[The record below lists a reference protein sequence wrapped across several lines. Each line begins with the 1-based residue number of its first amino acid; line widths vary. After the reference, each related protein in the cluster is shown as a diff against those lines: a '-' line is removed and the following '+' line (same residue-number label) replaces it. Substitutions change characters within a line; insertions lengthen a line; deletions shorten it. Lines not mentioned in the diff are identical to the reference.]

1 MNIALDSMINGAFQN
16 FSTYQ
21 IVCLEHQQSCLYGE
35 VIQIIESKDLCWM
48 RPLFLAFFPL
58 VNQAKDDFLETKELL
73 DLRLTSDVAYPLKL
87 FRPALDTEV
96 IPLISQLKNLD
107 EIQEENSISKQKL
120 RQFLEQ
126 IWQENQAYFVKP
138 DSQGD
143 R

>member
-1 MNIALDSMINGAFQN
+1 MINVALQN
-16 FSTYQ
+16 FSTHQ

-48 RPLFLAFFPL
+48 RPLFLVFFPL
-58 VNQAKDDFLETKELL
+58 VNQAKDDFLETQELL

-96 IPLISQLKNLD
+96 IPLISQLKSLD

-126 IWQENQAYFVKP
+126 IWQENPAYFL
-138 DSQGD
+138 
-143 R
+143 